1 MSNQGTHE
9 RATHP
14 AWESLR
20 DLFGFAAHCQD
31 LREGQLACFDL
42 RLDGDFVPAGK
53 DFLVRAQVLQQAHIW
68 AANGDISVC
77 PSTAGGK
84 AVLRLRASDFYTL
97 ASHTRRIRAA
107 WTVACCQGDVVILD
121 ATMGPAFLMGQ
132 LDIEKHEVVRRAEV
146 FCGGFSG
153 WSQAAMRMALVRVPW
168 EVSWSLDHDP
178 TDTQFEPHDAINP
191 AVAVHCCIDKRLRAK
206 FAVVL
211 PVSPFFNALF
221 DAGCRRAVES
231 FRTHHVPMSQA
242 AGAPQ
247 MTLAFNA
254 QETTICGHS
263 PSLTVAA
270 TTGLTLAFNALGA
283 ISRTPLGCSPNP
295 CAHPPSATEGTGTPP
310 LILGLGPI
318 LAFSALGATSRT
330 PFGFSLNPCAHP
342 PSATQTAGAPTP
354 KVHLSLRLDRAF
366 AVHALGAISL
376 THFGYSPNLC
386 AHPPSATETPRLL
399 LGLGP
404 FFALSALGATSLTPF
419 GFSPKPCAHPPSAT
433 QSVSTPRLKGMNPT
447 LAFNAL
453 GATSPTLFGYS
464 PNPCANPPSAKVSAL
479 AFNVL
484 QAPSPNPFGSSP
496 NPCAHP
502 CSATQAAGTPLKL
515 HISPG
520 LDFALAFNALG
531 ATSQTPFGYSPNPC
545 AHPPSATQAA
555 GMQLGATSRTSFGSS
570 PNRCAH
576 SCSATQT
583 PADEPS
589 ETLTLHTPLHVPWDV
604 RPQPG
609 APVLVALTPSGV
621 CCLKRHAHDFLAQ
634 LKSLFLKVIGRG
646 SGDAVCLDVMGRPVP
661 ELEKLPAWTIVTSID
676 QVPMQPPQYAPSS
689 VSATRVRRQGQGF
702 CFQVPSAFAA
712 HWCMHLPIA
721 LIEAMGWSV
730 TFGAFPP
737 RAVDRL
743 QVSLQPKLAGFVIS
757 PESMQGLL
765 RKQSFLGQLYQLTKT
780 QPPGCPKVEVEL
792 QCQAETVAFTSLP
805 AAMTVETILNCWR
818 SASLFAGCWPKARVT
833 SGPFPLPVERNLQTN
848 GAQPLFRRKG
858 SSRILLCVHVEH
870 RGGGAKDDGVQLAKT
885 RIASLLLDRGVSL
898 HETTVVTDR
907 LLDKLGASKCLA
919 LVKPTDPAQRWEDL
933 A

>member
-1 MSNQGTHE
+1 
-9 RATHP
+9 
-14 AWESLR
+14 
-20 DLFGFAAHCQD
+20 
-31 LREGQLACFDL
+31 
-42 RLDGDFVPAGK
+42 
-53 DFLVRAQVLQQAHIW
+53 
-68 AANGDISVC
+68 
-77 PSTAGGK
+77 
-84 AVLRLRASDFYTL
+84 
-97 ASHTRRIRAA
+97 
-107 WTVACCQGDVVILD
+107 
-121 ATMGPAFLMGQ
+121 
-132 LDIEKHEVVRRAEV
+132 
-146 FCGGFSG
+146 
-153 WSQAAMRMALVRVPW
+153 MRMALVRVPW
-168 EVSWSLDHDP
+168 EVSWSLDNDP
-178 TDTQFEPHDAINP
+178 TDTQFEPHDAISP
-191 AVAVHCCIDKRLRAK
+191 AVAVHCCLDKRLRAK

-211 PVSPFFNALF
+211 PVSPFFNALL

-231 FRTHHVPMSQA
+231 FRPHRVLMSQA
-242 AGAPQ
+242 AGTPQ

-263 PSLTVAA
+263 PGLTVAG

-295 CAHPPSATEGTGTPP
+295 CAHPPSATEATGTPP
-310 LILGLGPI
+310 LILGLSPI
-318 LAFSALGATSRT
+318 LAFSSLGATSRT
-330 PFGFSLNPCAHP
+330 PSGFSLNPCAHP
-342 PSATQTAGAPTP
+342 PSATQTAGAPRP

-366 AVHALGAISL
+366 ALHALGAISL

-399 LGLGP
+399 LGLDP
-404 FFALSALGATSLTPF
+404 FFACSALGATSLTPF
-419 GFSPKPCAHPPSAT
+419 GFSPKPCAHPRSAT
-433 QSVSTPRLKGMNPT
+433 QSASTPRLKGMDPT
-447 LAFNAL
+447 LAFNVL
-453 GATSPTLFGYS
+453 GATSPALFGYS
-464 PNPCANPPSAKVSAL
+464 PNPCANPPSARVSAI

-502 CSATQAAGTPLKL
+502 CSATQAASSTSRRGWTLPLLSTHWGPPPQPLSAGTL
-515 HISPG
+515 
-520 LDFALAFNALG
+520 LG
-531 ATSQTPFGYSPNPC
+531 ATSLTP
-545 AHPPSATQAA
+545 
-555 GMQLGATSRTSFGSS
+555 FGSS

-576 SCSATQT
+576 SCRATKT

-589 ETLTLHTPLHVPWDV
+589 ETLPLHTPLHVPWDV

-661 ELEKLPAWTIVTSID
+661 ELEKLPAWTIITSID
-676 QVPMQPPQYAPSS
+676 QAPTQLPQYAPSS

-702 CFQVPSAFAA
+702 CFQAPSAFAA
-712 HWCMHLPIA
+712 HWCMHLPVA

-730 TFGAFPP
+730 TFAFPP
-737 RAVDRL
+737 RPVDRL

-757 PESMQGLL
+757 PETMQGLL
-765 RKQSFLGQLYQLTKT
+765 RKQSFLGQLYQLAET

-792 QCQAETVAFTSLP
+792 QCQAETAAFTSLP

-933 A
+933 AKNARPQGLSGLVGTAELLKQLPESKKPCENNAFRHRPCQWPRNSAYAQGYGVAWTSSRCPSCKTSVQVQQVLSCRTPPQQPLKTLPC